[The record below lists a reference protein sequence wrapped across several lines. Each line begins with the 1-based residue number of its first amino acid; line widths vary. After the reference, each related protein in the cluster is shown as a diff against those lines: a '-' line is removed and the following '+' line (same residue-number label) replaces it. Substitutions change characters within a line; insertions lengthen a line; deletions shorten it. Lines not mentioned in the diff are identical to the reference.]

1 MGKQE
6 NLDKR
11 EGALADE
18 LGHLAH
24 AIVSLPDIPTRL
36 REASERIKFL
46 QEKLGQAREIA
57 DQKIGAFNEARH
69 AADRYRRA
77 LRVIVAKDTYPTSYR
92 GVPETLRGRYALIAL
107 EALGELE
114 KIKPSTADALVE
126 EFGSK
131 ADVAEKSTDEASA
144 MPNWPHRPLTP
155 LDRDLSH
162 PVIKVILEGVDAREN
177 GTNCPYPGNTLEHS
191 LHAFG
196 WVQRDL
202 RLAFDACKAREKH
215 DPELRKVAGE
225 LLTMIDTVQTRRMPG
240 MSASHGIYSPGSPMA
255 GKVEELRKL
264 VNAEPAK
271 S

>member
-1 MGKQE
+1 MGRQE
-6 NLDKR
+6 NLDRR

-18 LGHLAH
+18 LGQLAN

-36 REASERIKFL
+36 REASERIKYL
-46 QEKLGQAREIA
+46 QSMLDNARE
-57 DQKIGAFNEARH
+57 F
-69 AADRYRRA
+69 ADRYRRA
-77 LRVIVAKDTYPTSYR
+77 LRVIVAKDTHPTSYR
-92 GVPETLRGRYALIAL
+92 GVPETLHGRYARIAL
-107 EALGELE
+107 EALDELE
-114 KIKPSTADALVE
+114 KAKPSTADALVE

-162 PVIKVILEGVDAREN
+162 PVIKVIQEGVDAREN
-177 GTNCPYPGNTLEHS
+177 GTNSPYPGNTLEHS

-225 LLTMIDTVQTRRMPG
+225 LLTMIDTVQMRRMPG